1 MNKFLM
7 IIAIAM
13 IGCHGSEKPAAAA
26 DEKSD
31 SVDARTPVTVTA
43 VDRSGL
49 DDYIELNAV
58 SAFLQKSYVKAIAN
72 GYLQSADVYPG
83 KYVDAGQT
91 LFTMQTKEARSIGNS
106 LSLLDSSLKFSGVN
120 TIKAN
125 QHGYITQ
132 LNHQSGDYVQDG
144 EQLAVISDRS
154 SFVFL
159 LDLPY
164 ELRPIVLGKKN
175 VELLLPDGTKLNGVV
190 GPVMPTV
197 DSASQTQ
204 SVVIRVNSNSA
215 IPENLIAK
223 VRIMKTARAGT
234 QSLPK
239 GALLTDETQSD
250 FWVMKLTDS
259 ATAVKVPV
267 KKGIETKDRVEI
279 LEPVF
284 APGDKILVTGNYGL
298 PDTAK
303 VKVEGGL

>member
-1 MNKFLM
+1 
-7 IIAIAM
+7 
-13 IGCHGSEKPAAAA
+13 
-26 DEKSD
+26 
-31 SVDARTPVTVTA
+31 
-43 VDRSGL
+43 
-49 DDYIELNAV
+49 
-58 SAFLQKSYVKAIAN
+58 
-72 GYLQSADVYPG
+72 
-83 KYVDAGQT
+83 
-91 LFTMQTKEARSIGNS
+91 
-106 LSLLDSSLKFSGVN
+106 
-120 TIKAN
+120 
-125 QHGYITQ
+125 
-132 LNHQSGDYVQDG
+132 VQDG

-239 GALLTDETQSD
+239 GALLTDETESD

-259 ATAVKVPV
+259 ATAIKVPV

>member
-1 MNKFLM
+1 MNKFVV

-13 IGCHGSEKPAAAA
+13 IGCKGKEPAPVE
-26 DEKSD
+26 DKKD
-31 SVDARTPVTVTA
+31 SVDARTPVTVTT

-72 GYLQSADVYPG
+72 GYLQSSDVYPG
-83 KYVDAGQT
+83 KYVEAGQT

-106 LSLLDSSLKFSGVN
+106 LALLDTTLKFSGVN

-125 QHGYITQ
+125 QHGFITQ

-144 EQLAVISDRS
+144 EQLAVISDRN

-164 ELRPIVLGKKN
+164 ELRPVVLGKRN

-204 SVVIRVNSNSA
+204 SVVIRVDNASA

-223 VRIMKTARAGT
+223 VRIVKTAKANT

-239 GALLTDETQSD
+239 AALLTDDTESD
-250 FWVMKLTDS
+250 FWVMKLIDS

-267 KKGIETKDRVEI
+267 RKGIETKDRVEI

-284 APGDKILVTGNYGL
+284 SPGDKILVTGNYGL

-303 VKVEGGL
+303 VKVEVGL

>member
-1 MNKFLM
+1 MLVVVV
-7 IIAIAM
+7 M
-13 IGCHGSEKPAAAA
+13 IGCKGKEPAPVE
-26 DEKSD
+26 DKKD
-31 SVDARTPVTVTA
+31 SVDARTPVTVTT

-72 GYLQSADVYPG
+72 GYLQSSDVYPG
-83 KYVDAGQT
+83 KYVEAGQT

-106 LSLLDSSLKFSGVN
+106 LALLDTTLKFSGVN

-125 QHGYITQ
+125 QHGFITQ

-144 EQLAVISDRS
+144 EQLAVISDRN

-164 ELRPIVLGKKN
+164 ELRPVVLGKRN

-204 SVVIRVNSNSA
+204 SVVIRVDNASA

-223 VRIMKTARAGT
+223 VRIVKTAKANT

-239 GALLTDETQSD
+239 AALLTDDTESD
-250 FWVMKLTDS
+250 FWVMKLIDS

-267 KKGIETKDRVEI
+267 RKGIETKDRVEI

-284 APGDKILVTGNYGL
+284 SPGDKILVTGNYGL

-303 VKVEGGL
+303 VKVGVGL